1 MKLRSLRLRLIGAA
15 IVWTAIALSA
25 GGAALS
31 YGFRQSAE
39 TAFDTKL
46 EILLRGVMAAI
57 ALDDSGELV
66 VLRTVGEPRF
76 EQVYSGWY
84 WQIADGAGLRLRS
97 RSLWDRDLADVPS
110 GGPEGSIARGNVSG
124 PRGRDLRT
132 LAQAITIPR
141 YERPLHVIVAGD
153 VAEIEAEAGRFDLL
167 LTASLGFLGIGL
179 IVAILLQVG
188 FGLRPLR
195 RLAGDLDRIR
205 RGEATHLAPDYPDEV
220 APLVGAMNAVLD
232 HDRAQVERARTHV
245 GNLAHGLKTPLT
257 ILKAEVAREF
267 DPARIGP
274 AMAQVTAM
282 TRLIDHHLTRAAA
295 AASADVT
302 GARTDLAPV
311 VAEIRSGLL
320 RAFADRALEIVD
332 EVPPGLSFRGERQDL
347 EEMLGNLME
356 NACKWARARIVVS
369 GTSDGRQLRITVDD
383 DGPGMAEDQTAPA
396 VERGKRLDE
405 QSAGSGLGLAIVK
418 DIAELYGGELTL
430 DRSPLGGLGAR
441 LRLPTS
447 PGAEE

>member
-15 IVWTAIALSA
+15 IVWIAIALSA

-46 EILLRGVMAAI
+46 EILLRGVMAAA
-57 ALDDSGELV
+57 ALDEVGDVV

-84 WQIADGAGLRLRS
+84 WQIEDGAGLRLRS
-97 RSLWDRDLADVPS
+97 RSLWDQDLADISP
-110 GGPEGSIARGNVSG
+110 GGPEGPIARAYLSG

-132 LAQAITIPR
+132 VAQTITLPR
-141 YERPLHVIVAGD
+141 YERPLRFIVAGD
-153 VAEIEAEAGRFDLL
+153 VAEVEAEAGRFDLL
-167 LTASLGFLGIGL
+167 LTASLGFLGVGL

-245 GNLAHGLKTPLT
+245 GNLAHGLKTPLA
-257 ILKAEVAREF
+257 ILKAEIAKEF
-267 DPARIGP
+267 DPARVGP
-274 AMAQVTAM
+274 ATDQVTAM

-302 GARTDLAPV
+302 GARTAVAPV
-311 VAEIRSGLL
+311 VSEIRSGLL
-320 RAFADRALEIVD
+320 RAFADRALEIED
-332 EVPPGLSFRGERQDL
+332 EVSPSLSFRGERQDL

-369 GTSDGRQLRITVDD
+369 GSLDGGQLRITVDD

-396 VERGKRLDE
+396 LERGKRLDE
-405 QSAGSGLGLAIVK
+405 QRSGSGLGLAIVK
-418 DIAELYGGELTL
+418 DIAELYGGELRL
-430 DRSPLGGLGAR
+430 ERSPLGGLGVS

-447 PGAEE
+447 TVNED